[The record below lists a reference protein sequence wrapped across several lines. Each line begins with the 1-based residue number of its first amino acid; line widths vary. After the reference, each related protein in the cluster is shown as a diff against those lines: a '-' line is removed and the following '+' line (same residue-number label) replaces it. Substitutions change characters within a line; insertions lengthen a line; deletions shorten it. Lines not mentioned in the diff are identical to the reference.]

1 MIDKT
6 GRMTV
11 TQFAAHLGVHHSAVQ
26 KAIQTKR
33 ITSWERDGKGRTWI
47 DQKAAAAEWAR
58 NTDPVEAA
66 KNGKFWLVPP
76 AGVAAAAAAAN
87 ETARGPISAQV
98 PLDAP
103 EPEAAGRLAG
113 DETDYQAARTKREQA
128 NAQLA
133 QLELLRELGVLVPR
147 ADVEKAAALAARV
160 VRDAILSVPDRLAPL
175 LAAET
180 DATRIY
186 AHLDNELR
194 HALNGLADRSFA

>member
-33 ITSWERDGKGRTWI
+33 ITSWERDDKGRTWI

-76 AGVAAAAAAAN
+76 AGVAVAAAAN
-87 ETARGPISAQV
+87 ETERGPISA